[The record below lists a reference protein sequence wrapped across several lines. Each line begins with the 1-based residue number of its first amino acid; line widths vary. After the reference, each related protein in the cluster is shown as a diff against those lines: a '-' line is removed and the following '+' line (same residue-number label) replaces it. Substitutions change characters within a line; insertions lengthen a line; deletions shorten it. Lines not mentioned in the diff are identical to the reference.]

1 MKHILSAL
9 VENRAGVLLRVTGL
23 FGRRGFNI
31 DSLAVGTTENPEIS
45 RITIIVD
52 GDDYTVEQVIK
63 QLNKL
68 IEVIKVKNLSS
79 GDFVGRELSLIKV
92 ACSPTNRLEIIQI
105 ANIFRANIIDVNPE
119 SVTVEITGS
128 SDKIEAIRDMLSSYG
143 IIEMART
150 GIIALERGSTGLT
163 I

>member
-1 MKHILSAL
+1 MKNILSAL

-79 GDFVGRELSLIKV
+79 GDFVGRELALIKV

-163 I
+163 V